1 MPESCWQHHRHV
13 TKKVKGTH
21 RSEAYDYY
29 ASRNQGSPKWKH
41 ISSHSKAKCK
51 SLLISKGWQELEI
64 KYIIF
69 FPQLSMNKSE
79 ILICFLYAIGLR
91 KIKRP
96 LTQ

>member
-29 ASRNQGSPKWKH
+29 AGRNQGSPKWKH
-41 ISSHSKAKCK
+41 ISHSKAICK
-51 SLLISKGWQELEI
+51 SLLISKGWQEVEI

-79 ILICFLYAIGLR
+79 ILSCFLYAIGLR

>member
-41 ISSHSKAKCK
+41 ISSHSKAKWK
-51 SLLISKGWQELEI
+51 SLLICKGWQEVEI

-69 FPQLSMNKSE
+69 FFSTINELKWNINLFLVCNWSE
-79 ILICFLYAIGLR
+79 
-91 KIKRP
+91 KNKRP

>member
-13 TKKVKGTH
+13 TKKAKGPH

-29 ASRNQGSPKWKH
+29 AGRNQGSPKWKH

-51 SLLISKGWQELEI
+51 SLLISKGWQEVEI

-69 FPQLSMNKSE
+69 FFSTINELKWNINLFLVCNWSE
-79 ILICFLYAIGLR
+79 
-91 KIKRP
+91 KNKRP